1 MLEDLD
7 VQRNQKLLIDALE
20 YIFGFLEN
28 AIINHV
34 TEITSYSSHS
44 CLAMLPRPLMLAWE
58 GSNFIN

>member
-28 AIINHV
+28 AVINHV

-44 CLAMLPRPLMLAWE
+44 CLAVPPRPLMLTWE

>member
-28 AIINHV
+28 AVINHV

-44 CLAMLPRPLMLAWE
+44 CLVVLPRPFTLAWE
-58 GSNFIN
+58 GSNLIN